1 MVEAYSFSFHWAF
14 TVMSPLLTMRS
25 VGIFVSPPEVRC
37 QFNTA
42 PCISYTCGQGMLSSS
57 SRFQC
62 NGASQTVI
70 VTQYGID
77 NILSVPLLLECFL
90 PFSLFKDIKHPLLK
104 HCSSPTAGSVI
115 HKESSDS
122 FTCSFWPKKFRLVK
136 MASFFL
142 FLFLNSFSFFP

>member
-1 MVEAYSFSFHWAF
+1 MVEAYSFCFHWAF

-42 PCISYTCGQGMLSSS
+42 PCMSYTCGQGMLSSS

-62 NGASQTVI
+62 NGASETVI

-90 PFSLFKDIKHPLLK
+90 PYSLFKDIKQPLLK

-122 FTCSFWPKKFRLVK
+122 FTCSLWPKKVQTCENGLV
-136 MASFFL
+136 L
-142 FLFLNSFSFFP
+142 SFSFSKLLFFFP